1 MFGMFTRRSED
12 EQKRKREA
20 EDRARLARFNND
32 SAGIVSSYPWPLGV
46 SGAGGHT
53 THSAECSP
61 SDSGSSSS
69 DSGSCGGGD

>member
-20 EDRARLARFNND
+20 EDRARRARFEND
-32 SAGIVSSYPWPLGV
+32 SAGIGGSYPWPLGI
-46 SGAGGHT
+46 SGASGHVA
-53 THSAECSP
+53 HSADCSS

-69 DSGSCGGGD
+69 DGGSCGGGD